1 MGDRELIL
9 ARVRSAIT
17 DVPAGE
23 APAWSV
29 EDDLDPSA
37 AYARQRQPDEGELV
51 RLFAERCEGYKAT
64 VTVVGAASDEPASN
78 EIRAAVEAACR
89 RHRAATLVVPD
100 GIDQDLLPEGVAARV
115 DEPPLELAELDSC
128 DGVLTGCALAI
139 AQTGTIV
146 LDASAG
152 QGRRALTLV
161 PDLHICVVESAN
173 IVAGVP
179 EAFAR
184 LQEAVRDRRPLTFI
198 SGPSATSDI
207 ELERVEGVHGPRRLE
222 VIVATGS

>member
-1 MGDRELIL
+1 MSDRELIL

-23 APAWSV
+23 AAAWSV
-29 EDDLDPSA
+29 VDDGDASA
-37 AYARQRQPDEGELV
+37 AYARDRRPHQGELT
-51 RLFAERCEGYKAT
+51 RLFTERCASYNAT
-64 VTVVGAASDEPASN
+64 VTRCGPGSGEL
-78 EIRAAVEAACR
+78 RGAVEAACR
-89 RHRAATLVVPD
+89 RHDAVRLVVPPGLD
-100 GIDQDLLPEGVAARV
+100 RELGPEGASLWV

-139 AQTGTIV
+139 AETGTIV
-146 LDASAG
+146 LDAGAD

-161 PDLHICVVESAN
+161 PDLHICVVLSPQ
-173 IVAGVP
+173 IVAGLP
-179 EAFAR
+179 EAFKR
-184 LQEAVRDRRPLTFI
+184 LESAVRRGRPLTFI

-222 VIVATGS
+222 VIVASGP